1 MDLEI
6 RDLRKV
12 IDNRKHSAVVLD
24 DLQLRIGSG
33 ALVSIVGPSG
43 CGKTTLLEIIAGLQ
57 AKTHGDI
64 LIDGVPV
71 EKSSANRAI
80 VFQQYALFPWLTVQ
94 KNIEYG
100 PKVRGLSRSDRKRI
114 SRIHVEM
121 VGLSGFE
128 SHYPHELS
136 GGMQQRVSLARALAI
151 DPDILLLDEP
161 FAALDAQTKE
171 KCQQELLD
179 VWEETGITILF
190 VTHDICE
197 ALFLS
202 DRVFLMA
209 ANPGTIRDCIEV
221 DMERP
226 RRNSLRLDTNF
237 RTKEAQ
243 IRSFLNDGASE
254 FEIDQR
260 DRCPVR
266 LARSTRLH
274 SIG

>member
-6 RDLRKV
+6 TDLRKV
-12 IDNRKHSAVVLD
+12 INNRKHSAVVLD
-24 DLQLRIGSG
+24 DLQLEVASG
-33 ALVSIVGPSG
+33 ELVSIVGPSG

-57 AKTHGDI
+57 PKTDGHI
-64 LIDGVPV
+64 LIDRVPI

-100 PKVRGLSRSDRKRI
+100 PKIRGFKRSDRKNV
-114 SRIHVEM
+114 SRTYVEM
-121 VGLSGFE
+121 VGLAGFE
-128 SHYPHELS
+128 NHYPHELS
-136 GGMQQRVSLARALAI
+136 GGMQQRVALARALAI

-171 KCQQELLD
+171 KCQQELLYL
-179 VWEETGITILF
+179 WQKTGITILF
-190 VTHDICE
+190 VTHDIGE

-202 DRVFLMA
+202 DRVFLMT

-221 DMERP
+221 EMERP
-226 RRNSLRLDTNF
+226 RRNSVRLDTSF

-243 IRSFLNDGASE
+243 IRSFLNDGPCG
-254 FEIDQR
+254 FGIDQC
-260 DRCPVR
+260 DRSPVR
-266 LARSTRLH
+266 LAHKRVS
-274 SIG
+274 